1 MNVQGLKSK
10 PHPVMVTAYGRE
22 DVLKNASGVGIAYSL
37 TKPVNSSLLFDS
49 AIRVLGGE
57 TDYAERHSAILN
69 ISSEDLASIRG
80 ARVLLV
86 EDNELN
92 QQVALELLAQAGFET
107 ELAENGEIG
116 VEKVK
121 QLHFDAVLMDMQM
134 PVMDGETATREIR
147 KDDRFNDLPILA
159 MTANAMEGDREKC
172 IEAGMNDHIAK
183 PIDPDDLFGKLLKW
197 IPARTEEQ
205 LAEVVTEPETTPSV
219 QTASTEVETD
229 TSSDVLASIEGLD
242 TKAGLR
248 NVANNREF
256 YERLL
261 RQFITGSESK
271 TVETVREQIE
281 TDRAGAERTAH
292 SLKGV
297 AGTIGATELQ
307 GYAQA
312 LESAIH
318 DESDIEVHLTVVDE
332 ALTRLIGE
340 LQSVFPEEA
349 VEEEEV
355 VESTITSEAAG
366 ELVVELEG
374 QHAVW
379 EKLSETLSMNDIEDF
394 ANQIKNLG
402 DQYDY
407 APLTL

>member
-1 MNVQGLKSK
+1 M
-10 PHPVMVTAYGRE
+10 TWR
-22 DVLKNASGVGIAYSL
+22 
-37 TKPVNSSLLFDS
+37 SSTSNL
-49 AIRVLGGE
+49 R
-57 TDYAERHSAILN
+57 
-69 ISSEDLASIRG
+69 EDLASIRG